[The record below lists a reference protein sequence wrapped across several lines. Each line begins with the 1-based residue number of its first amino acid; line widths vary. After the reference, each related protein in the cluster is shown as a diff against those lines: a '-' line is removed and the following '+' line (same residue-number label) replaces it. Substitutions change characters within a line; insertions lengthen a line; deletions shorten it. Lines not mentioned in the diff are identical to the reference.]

1 MKTWTGYSL
10 ITTLFLFSSFFWLL
24 AEDVLAFP
32 YDVLQIDTFAKE
44 SATLKRTNQGQIK
57 TRVILLDGEIVT
69 AGTDSTLYSKVLINE
84 LRMMQQITLGSNMA
98 MRASADVFLMLE
110 KEEGKDEPR
119 IVTEASWV
127 EAQPRFDLVY
137 STANSL
143 DITLGA
149 DGFYVRNY
157 DVESKAATF
166 TSRDS
171 YHSAFFARPHLS
183 VTKHGS
189 GFDAGFAYQAGVE
202 KNRALNK
209 TNSIDNSSLELND
222 ILFEPTNVSI
232 FMRKDLGEGSI
243 YGEFAAIEASGGG
256 NKTSRGATSQEDYF
270 KVQIGGAIPLG
281 SKSLVF
287 EPVLIYKSLSY
298 ADNRNVTLPT
308 IPGFGLHLDLN
319 FDNSGLPVFAGLILV
334 KGTDGQSI
342 TEFNAKYKLFGYG
355 AVVGLNWG
363 F

>member
-1 MKTWTGYSL
+1 MIRTLTGFTL
-10 ITTLFLFSSFFWLL
+10 LTTLALLL
-24 AEDVLAFP
+24 ADGASAFP
-32 YDVLQIDTFAKE
+32 YDVLETDTFAKE
-44 SATLKRTNQGQIK
+44 SGTLKHTNQGQLK
-57 TRVILLDGEIVT
+57 TRLILLDGEIIT
-69 AGTDSTLYSKVLINE
+69 EGTDSTLYSQLLINE
-84 LRMMQQITLGSNMA
+84 VRIMQQFTLGPNMA
-98 MRASADVFLMLE
+98 IRGSVPFYFMYE
-110 KEEGKDEPR
+110 KEEGKDEPK
-119 IVTEASWV
+119 IVSKANWV
-127 EAQPRFDLVY
+127 EAQPRLDLVY

-149 DGFYVRNY
+149 DAFYVRNY
-157 DVESKAATF
+157 DYKSKAATF
-166 TSRDS
+166 SSSDA

-189 GFDAGFAYQAGVE
+189 GFDAGFAYQAGIE
-202 KNRALNK
+202 KNRALTK
-209 TNSIDNSSLELND
+209 SNSIDNSSLVIKD
-222 ILFEPTNVSI
+222 VLFEPTHVSI
-232 FMRKDLGEGSI
+232 FMRKDLVAGSI
-243 YGEFAAIEASGGG
+243 YGEFSAIEASGGG
-256 NKTSRGATSQEDYF
+256 NKTPNGATGEEDYF
-270 KVQIGGAIPLG
+270 KIQIGSAIPLA

-319 FDNSGLPVFAGLILV
+319 FDNSGLPVFAGIILV

-355 AVVGLNWG
+355 ATAGLNWG